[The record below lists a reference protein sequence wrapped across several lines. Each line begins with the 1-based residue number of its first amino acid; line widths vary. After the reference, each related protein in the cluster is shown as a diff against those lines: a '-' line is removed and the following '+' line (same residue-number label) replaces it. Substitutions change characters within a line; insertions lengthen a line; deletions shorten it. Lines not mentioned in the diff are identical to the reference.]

1 MATRPKLVRIS
12 EQMKEWSGLLEGE
25 LEDWPAITS
34 RAMFG
39 MKVFY
44 RKGVVFAALP
54 RTRAFNTAHSVAFK
68 LYKRSSQVQKQ
79 LEADERI
86 ARPFREDGKWIS
98 LDLRDE
104 RDLTHALKWFDRAYR
119 SCGKT

>member
-1 MATRPKLVRIS
+1 
-12 EQMKEWSGLLEGE
+12 MKEWSGLLEAE
-25 LEDWPAITS
+25 VASWPGTTS

-39 MKVFY
+39 MTVFY
-44 RKGVVFAALP
+44 RKKMVFAALP

-68 LYKRSSQVQKQ
+68 LYKRSAQVKKL

-86 ARPFREDGKWIS
+86 ARAFREDGKWIS

-104 RDLTHALKWFDRAYR
+104 RDLTHALKWLDRAYR